1 MGAAVPDR
9 LYRSRGDRM
18 LFGVAG
24 GLARYLKID
33 PSIVRIVWVV
43 LFFAAG
49 IGILLYIIAAVVI
62 PEEPAGYAP
71 GSAPAPV
78 AAAGEP
84 ATDGS
89 PNERHDNAGG
99 AILLGVILVLVG
111 GWLLLQRFLP
121 ALEGRVVWPAILVLV
136 GLALVLWS
144 LRGRGR
150 A

>member
-1 MGAAVPDR
+1 MVPER
-9 LYRSRGDRM
+9 LYRSRADRM

-33 PSIVRIVWVV
+33 SSIVRIVWVL

-49 IGILLYIIAAVVI
+49 TGILLYIIAAILI
-62 PEEPAGYAP
+62 PEEPVGFAP
-71 GSAPAPV
+71 GSAADQV
-78 AAAGEP
+78 AASGEA

-89 PNERHDNAGG
+89 PYVRRDTGG
-99 AILLGVILVLVG
+99 PAILIGLILVLVG
-111 GWLLLQRFLP
+111 GWLLVERFLP
-121 ALEGRVVWPAILVLV
+121 ALEGRVVWPAILVVV
-136 GLALVLWS
+136 GLALLLGS